1 MTRLLICAALA
12 LVLQI
17 CAAHGQAENPVKAL
31 AEHWRCGPYRLT
43 ITPDA
48 DLDFPNM
55 VDFLDYKNGRD
66 AGHTTNRA
74 RLTSTEDGARSVWWE
89 GFTGA
94 TGSGDSQRWKY
105 DAGGEIVTRNG
116 ASYYKEWVTGGK
128 TGRELS
134 YARHQCKKIAGPELI
149 HSRMPVPL
157 PRSRP
162 WAGSTDAIAE
172 SHCLVQDPTGTPLNV
187 RATPN
192 GHIVGTLNNGDEV
205 TVLDHTSDR
214 RGKTWVYVGNYEDNK
229 PIGWVFREFIACGVE
244 QVPAI
249 RPRSRDD
256 AAQQNSRICFDPGS
270 SHDERELGC
279 SAVIESG
286 HESGR
291 TLSMAFCNRGHALIE
306 KQEYDRAIADLN
318 QAIVIDPGFACS
330 YNNRG
335 RAFGFKGD
343 DDRAL
348 ADYNQAVRLDPK
360 FALAYNNRADV
371 WLHRGDLGRAIDD
384 LSTAIRLDS
393 KFVLAY
399 ANRGSIFRDMRKFD
413 NAIADYS

>member
-55 VDFLDYKNGRD
+55 VDFLVYKNGRD

-134 YARHQCKKIAGPELI
+134 CARHQCKKIAGPELI

-162 WAGSTDAIAE
+162 VWDDSITAQAHERDIDCVVT
-172 SHCLVQDPTGTPLNV
+172 DPTKTPLNL
-187 RATPN
+187 RRTPN
-192 GHIVGTLNNGDEV
+192 GTILGALHNDTTVFIREIVFVNGKRWAHLVPE
-205 TVLDHTSDR
+205 TGRH
-214 RGKTWVYVGNYEDNK
+214 N
-229 PIGWVFREFIACGVE
+229 GWVLFDYLDC
-244 QVPAI
+244 
-249 RPRSRDD
+249 SR
-256 AAQQNSRICFDPGS
+256 
-270 SHDERELGC
+270 LG
-279 SAVIESG
+279 
-286 HESGR
+286 H
-291 TLSMAFCNRGHALIE
+291 
-306 KQEYDRAIADLN
+306 
-318 QAIVIDPGFACS
+318 
-330 YNNRG
+330 
-335 RAFGFKGD
+335 
-343 DDRAL
+343 
-348 ADYNQAVRLDPK
+348 
-360 FALAYNNRADV
+360 
-371 WLHRGDLGRAIDD
+371 
-384 LSTAIRLDS
+384 
-393 KFVLAY
+393 
-399 ANRGSIFRDMRKFD
+399 
-413 NAIADYS
+413 

>member
-17 CAAHGQAENPVKAL
+17 CAAHSQAENPVKAL

-55 VDFLDYKNGRD
+55 VDFLVYKNGRD

-149 HSRMPVPL
+149 HSRMP
-157 PRSRP
+157 
-162 WAGSTDAIAE
+162 AK
-172 SHCLVQDPTGTPLNV
+172 
-187 RATPN
+187 
-192 GHIVGTLNNGDEV
+192 
-205 TVLDHTSDR
+205 SD
-214 RGKTWVYVGNYEDNK
+214 
-229 PIGWVFREFIACGVE
+229 
-244 QVPAI
+244 
-249 RPRSRDD
+249 
-256 AAQQNSRICFDPGS
+256 
-270 SHDERELGC
+270 
-279 SAVIESG
+279 
-286 HESGR
+286 
-291 TLSMAFCNRGHALIE
+291 
-306 KQEYDRAIADLN
+306 
-318 QAIVIDPGFACS
+318 
-330 YNNRG
+330 
-335 RAFGFKGD
+335 
-343 DDRAL
+343 
-348 ADYNQAVRLDPK
+348 
-360 FALAYNNRADV
+360 
-371 WLHRGDLGRAIDD
+371 
-384 LSTAIRLDS
+384 
-393 KFVLAY
+393 
-399 ANRGSIFRDMRKFD
+399 
-413 NAIADYS
+413 

>member
-162 WAGSTDAIAE
+162 VWDDTEYDWDFRERLWPRNRIWLTTPWKRPMDAYRGILRGRV
-172 SHCLVQDPTGTPLNV
+172 LVTADRPQR
-187 RATPN
+187 RAS
-192 GHIVGTLNNGDEV
+192 VGIPEASRR
-205 TVLDHTSDR
+205 VLDGDR
-214 RGKTWVYVGNYEDNK
+214 DKGSR
-229 PIGWVFREFIACGVE
+229 RACE
-244 QVPAI
+244 ALE
-249 RPRSRDD
+249 RKM
-256 AAQQNSRICFDPGS
+256 AQ
-270 SHDERELGC
+270 L
-279 SAVIESG
+279 
-286 HESGR
+286 
-291 TLSMAFCNRGHALIE
+291 
-306 KQEYDRAIADLN
+306 
-318 QAIVIDPGFACS
+318 IDPEAREC
-330 YNNRG
+330 RKPA
-335 RAFGFKGD
+335 RAQ
-343 DDRAL
+343 R
-348 ADYNQAVRLDPK
+348 
-360 FALAYNNRADV
+360 
-371 WLHRGDLGRAIDD
+371 
-384 LSTAIRLDS
+384 S
-393 KFVLAY
+393 KQP
-399 ANRGSIFRDMRKFD
+399 RR
-413 NAIADYS
+413 